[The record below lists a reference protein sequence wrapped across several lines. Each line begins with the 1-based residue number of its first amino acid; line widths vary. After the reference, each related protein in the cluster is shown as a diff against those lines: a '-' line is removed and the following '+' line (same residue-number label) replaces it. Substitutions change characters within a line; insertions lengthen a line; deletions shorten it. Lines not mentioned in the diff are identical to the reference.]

1 MKVVV
6 ISLGGSL
13 LFQDSINY
21 NYLKRLKNLLIKYS
35 KKTKFVI
42 ISGGGKTARTYMEP
56 LIKEKLS
63 EKEVCLTGIRITRL
77 NARFLHKFFKKNPAS
92 NIPKS
97 LKEVKSIL
105 QKNNIVF
112 CGSLRYKPD
121 NTSDGTAAEIASYL
135 GTDFVNL
142 TNVDGLFTKDPRKFR
157 DARFISKISFEDF
170 FKMADFA
177 YRPGQHF
184 VLDQS
189 AAKIIKKHRIKTVIM
204 NGYDLKN
211 FENYL
216 NNKKFIGTVID
227 DY

>member
-1 MKVVV
+1 MQVIV

-13 LFQDSINY
+13 IFQDSIDY
-21 NYLKRLKNLLIKYS
+21 DYIKKLKNLLLEYS
-35 KKTKFVI
+35 KKFKFVI
-42 ISGGGKTARTYMEP
+42 VVGGGKTARTYMEP

-63 EKEVCLTGIRITRL
+63 TKEVCLTGIRITRL
-77 NARFLHKFFKKNPAS
+77 NARFMHKFLGKNPSS

-121 NTSDGTAAEIASYL
+121 NTSDGTAAEIAAYL
-135 GTDFVNL
+135 KTIFINL
-142 TNVDGLFTKDPRKFR
+142 TNVDGLYTKDPRKHK
-157 DARFISKISFEDF
+157 DAKFIPEISFEEF

-177 YRPGQHF
+177 YKPGQHF

-189 AAKIIKKHRIKTVIM
+189 AAKIIKKDKIKTVII
-204 NGYDLKN
+204 NGKNLKT
-211 FENYL
+211 FEDFL
-216 NNKKFIGTVID
+216 NNKKFVGTSIN
-227 DY
+227 